1 MSPAEIARLHAA
13 PAADAPSAP
22 PERSP
27 RIDWLPLAA
36 VLALGVA
43 GAAFIRLGVLD
54 RVDRLEAALA
64 QRPPVAVID
73 YGAIQEALAAGAT
86 PAELHGSFAAVKER
100 AEALR
105 ARGFLVINRAAV
117 ETAPEA
123 LVVQAAPVLMA
134 PRAAPG
140 PAPAPAA
147 PPPAAARPAEWGP
160 RSAMSDAEAA
170 AVLRALL
177 GGAAPDAESQP

>member
-13 PAADAPSAP
+13 PDNTAASPLREPAP
-22 PERSP
+22 
-27 RIDWLPLAA
+27 DWLQLAA
-36 VLALGVA
+36 VALLGLA
-43 GAAFIRLGVLD
+43 GAAFVRFGVLD
-54 RVDRLEAALA
+54 RVEKLEAALA

-100 AEALR
+100 AAALR

-123 LVVQAAPVLMA
+123 LVIEAAPVLRA
-134 PRAAPG
+134 PSVGNGTVARAAP
-140 PAPAPAA
+140 PSVV
-147 PPPAAARPAEWGP
+147 PPPAEDRPANP
-160 RSAMSDAEAA
+160 AMSDAEAA
-170 AVLRALL
+170 AVLRALI
-177 GGAAPDAESQP
+177 GSAASAPEPER

>member
-13 PAADAPSAP
+13 PAADAPSGP
-22 PERSP
+22 PERSA

-43 GAAFIRLGVLD
+43 GAAFIRFGVLD

-100 AEALR
+100 AAALR

-140 PAPAPAA
+140 LAPAPAA
-147 PPPAAARPAEWGP
+147 PPPIAARPPEAGGS

-170 AVLRALL
+170 AVLRALI
-177 GGAAPDAESQP
+177 GGAPEPGPRR